1 MVSTIEHIKR
11 FFVGIIVGIASMLPG
26 VSGGV
31 IAVCFGIYERLVS
44 DLADLRHRIK
54 TDFYFLLIIGLGI
67 LVGMFLIAFGLEYL
81 MDTYMVIAL
90 FFFVGLIV
98 GQMPELWKITKPK
111 TEKLDSYNILAAVIG
126 FLIMIAILFM
136 GVANDVVLGHDVAS
150 YLSLIFV
157 GVIIAVSKLAPGIS
171 GSTIILA
178 LGLYHPL
185 MKAITDL
192 DWALIIPLMFGLIIG
207 LLAFAKFINYAL
219 NSHKT
224 STYCMIIGLTVGS
237 ILVILDYAYVDIS
250 SYLDVIGGMVSL
262 LLGIGLS
269 LLFVKIGKISSIE
282 CPT

>member
-11 FFVGIIVGIASMLPG
+11 FFVGTIVGIASMLPG

-31 IAVCFGIYERLVS
+31 IAVCFGIYERLVA

-67 LVGMFLIAFGLEYL
+67 LLGMFLIAFGLEYL

-90 FFFVGLIV
+90 FFFVGLII

-111 TEKLDSYNILAAVIG
+111 TEKFNSYNILAAVIG
-126 FLIMIAILFM
+126 FLIMLAILFM
-136 GVANDVVLGHDVAS
+136 GVANDVVLGHNIAS
-150 YLSLIFV
+150 YISLMFV

-192 DWALIIPLMFGLIIG
+192 DWALIIPLMLGLIIG

-250 SYLDVIGGMVSL
+250 SYVDVIGGMISL

>member
-1 MVSTIEHIKR
+1 MVSKIEQIKR
-11 FFVGIIVGIASMLPG
+11 FLIGTIVGIASMLPG

-31 IAVCFGIYERLVS
+31 IAVCFGIYERLVA

-54 TDFYFLLIIGLGI
+54 TDFYFLLVIGLGI
-67 LVGMFLIAFGLEYL
+67 LFGMFIIAFGLEYL

-111 TEKLDSYNILAAVIG
+111 TEKLDSYNILAAAIG
-126 FLIMIAILFM
+126 FLIMIAILLM
-136 GVANDVVLGHDVAS
+136 GVANDVVLGHDLSS
-150 YLSLIFV
+150 YVSLIFV

-219 NSHKT
+219 NNHKT
-224 STYCMIIGLTVGS
+224 STYCMILGLTLGS

-250 SYLDVIGGMVSL
+250 SYLDVIGGMLSL

-269 LLFVKIGKISSIE
+269 LLFVKIGKISCME
-282 CPT
+282 CTT

>member
-1 MVSTIEHIKR
+1 MVSKLEQIKR
-11 FFVGIIVGIASMLPG
+11 FFIGTIVGIASMLPG

-31 IAVCFGIYERLVS
+31 IAVCFGIYERLVA

-54 TDFYFLLIIGLGI
+54 TDFYFLLVIGLGI
-67 LVGMFLIAFGLEYL
+67 LFGMFIIAFGLEYL

-111 TEKLDSYNILAAVIG
+111 TQRFDSYNILAAAVG

-136 GVANDVVLGHDVAS
+136 GVANDVVLGHDLSS
-150 YLSLIFV
+150 YLSLILV
-157 GVIIAVSKLAPGIS
+157 GIIIAVSKLAPGIS

-185 MKAITDL
+185 MTAITNL
-192 DWALIIPLMFGLIIG
+192 DWALIIPLMFGLIVG

-224 STYCMIIGLTVGS
+224 STYCMIIGLTIGS

-250 SYLDVIGGMVSL
+250 SYFDVIGGMVSL

-269 LLFVKIGKISSIE
+269 LLFVRIGKISGME
-282 CPT
+282 CAT

>member
-1 MVSTIEHIKR
+1 MVSKIEQIKR
-11 FFVGIIVGIASMLPG
+11 FFIGTIVGIASMLPG

-31 IAVCFGIYERLVS
+31 IAVCFGIYERLVA

-54 TDFYFLLIIGLGI
+54 TDFYFLLVIGLGI
-67 LVGMFLIAFGLEYL
+67 LFGMFVIAFGLEYL

-90 FFFVGLIV
+90 FFFVGLII
-98 GQMPELWKITKPK
+98 GQMPELWKLTKPK
-111 TEKLDSYNILAAVIG
+111 TQKFDSYNILAVIVG
-126 FLIMIAILFM
+126 FLIMVAILFM
-136 GVANDVVLGHDVAS
+136 GVANDVVLGHDLSS
-150 YLSLIFV
+150 YISLIFV
-157 GVIIAVSKLAPGIS
+157 GIIIAVSKLAPGIS

-192 DWALIIPLMFGLIIG
+192 DWALIIPLMLGLIVG

-224 STYCMIIGLTVGS
+224 STYCMIIGLTIGS
-237 ILVILDYAYVDIS
+237 ILVIFDYAYQDIS
-250 SYLDVIGGMVSL
+250 SYLDVIGGIVSL

-269 LLFVKIGKISSIE
+269 LLFVRIGKMSGME
-282 CPT
+282 CTT